1 MSLDSG
7 LRSGSLWAKF
17 PVPLPPVVI
26 NSCTLTVFHAMDAD
40 EEAVQQLVAL
50 VSRYRLEVLVFQ
62 VMQAP
67 RTPAAAMATCASVIL
82 ETSFHRYT
90 LTKLGAH
97 SLL

>member
-1 MSLDSG
+1 
-7 LRSGSLWAKF
+7 
-17 PVPLPPVVI
+17 
-26 NSCTLTVFHAMDAD
+26 MDAD

-67 RTPAAAMATCASVIL
+67 RTPAAAMAAYSCVNL

-90 LTKLGAH
+90 LTKRGAH